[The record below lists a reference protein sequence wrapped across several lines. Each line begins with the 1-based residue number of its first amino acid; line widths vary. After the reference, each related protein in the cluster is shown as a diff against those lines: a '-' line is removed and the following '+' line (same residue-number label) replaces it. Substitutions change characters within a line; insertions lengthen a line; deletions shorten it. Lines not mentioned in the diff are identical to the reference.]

1 MDKKSIAVISL
12 VVVSLLLSVLAFT
25 RPGQVVVREI
35 VGAASGT
42 THTEVEQFL
51 SGLYT
56 SGFKDKDD
64 SVLTATASNSTTTL
78 TSVQVCDNPII
89 NIAFNTSPGIVTL
102 PSASALINGTCLNKQ
117 GSMHLFS
124 IRNASSTNGTNVGFS
139 AGASSTILVQNAS
152 TTANA
157 ALATSTIGSQ
167 SILEIR
173 AYLVTSSTQPWVLY
187 SALSK
192 RSQ

>member
-1 MDKKSIAVISL
+1 METKNI
-12 VVVSLLLSVLAFT
+12 VVVGAVVVALVLSFLAFT

-35 VGAASGT
+35 VGGASGT

-56 SGFKDKDD
+56 SGFKDKND
-64 SVLTATASNSTTTL
+64 SVLTADASNSTTTL
-78 TSVQVCDNPII
+78 TSAQVCDNPII

-102 PSASALINGTCLNKQ
+102 PSASALINGDCLNKQ
-117 GSMHLFS
+117 GSMHLFAV
-124 IRNASSTNGTNVGFS
+124 RNASSTNGTNVGFA

-157 ALATSTIGSQ
+157 ALATSTISSQ
-167 SILEIR
+167 SILEVR
-173 AYLVTSSTQPWVLY
+173 AFLITSSTQPWVLY
-187 SALSK
+187 SSEVR